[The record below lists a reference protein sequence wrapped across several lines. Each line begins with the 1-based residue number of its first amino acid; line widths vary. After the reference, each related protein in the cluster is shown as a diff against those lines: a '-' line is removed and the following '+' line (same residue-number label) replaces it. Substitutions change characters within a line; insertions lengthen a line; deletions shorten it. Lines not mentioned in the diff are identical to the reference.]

1 MHSAQ
6 PVCLPVRCAAICV
19 AIVRVTQGDQVS
31 LQWFLFS
38 NSSRAQQTGAWAEV
52 SAVGMLT
59 DTAPSTYCCGEGRT
73 APGRQSGRPIDE
85 LRAAAARGE
94 PGIAYN
100 YPAYDF
106 ADAIGRRVT
115 YTF

>member
-1 MHSAQ
+1 MDS
-6 PVCLPVRCAAICV
+6 
-19 AIVRVTQGDQVS
+19 TQ
-31 LQWFLFS
+31 
-38 NSSRAQQTGAWAEV
+38 WAEV
-52 SAVGMLT
+52 SVIGLLT
-59 DTAPSTYCCGEGRT
+59 DTAASTYCCGADRT
-73 APGRQSGRPIDE
+73 APGRQSGQPIEE

-106 ADAIGRRVT
+106 GDAVGARVN